1 MPVRVTEV
9 KVAAFTIVM
18 LLVATALVVVFGQ
31 FRFGTG
37 EQYHAEFTDASRLT
51 AGQDVRM
58 AGLTVGSVDRVSLNP
73 DNTVDVLFNV
83 DSRYR
88 LYATTKAVIRY
99 LNLTGDRYLELAFT
113 AGDLRALNPGATIPL
128 SNTQPAVDLDALLGG
143 LRPVL
148 KGLDG
153 AKINAISAAV
163 IDLLQGQGG
172 AVAEL
177 LSTTGSFTHHLS
189 DRDQLVG
196 DVINNLN
203 GVLGAVDAKGKQFGD
218 TVDQLQKLLTGLAQD
233 RDVVAGAIPPLADST
248 TALTQMLRE
257 SRRPV
262 QGVLENARPFVQ
274 RAYERR
280 ADLNAAIDPL
290 AENYL
295 RLNSLGAY
303 GAFFNIF
310 FCSSKIKINGPAGSD
325 IVVPIGGAPDP
336 SKGRCSENG

>member
-1 MPVRVTEV
+1 MSLTAAKVTV
-9 KVAAFTIVM
+9 FTVVM
-18 LLVATALVVVFGQ
+18 LLVAAALVVVFGQ
-31 FRFGTG
+31 FRFGEG
-37 EQYHAEFTDASRLT
+37 EQYHAEFVDASRLK

-58 AGLTVGSVDRVSLNP
+58 AGLPVGKVDHVSLNT
-73 DNTVDVLFNV
+73 DNTVDVLFSV

-88 LYATTKAVIRY
+88 LYTSTRAVIRY
-99 LNLTGDRYLELAFT
+99 LNLTGDRYLELAFA
-113 AGDLRALNPGATIPL
+113 AGDLRELAAGATIPL

-153 AKINAISAAV
+153 NKINAISAAV

-172 AVAEL
+172 AVSQL
-177 LSTTGSFTHHLS
+177 LLTTGSFTQSLS
-189 DRDQLVG
+189 GRDQLVG
-196 DVINNLN
+196 DVIGNLN
-203 GVLGAVDAKGKQFGD
+203 AVLGTVDEKGMQFGRS
-218 TVDQLQKLLTGLAQD
+218 VDELQQLLTGLAQG
-233 RDVVAGAIPPLADST
+233 RDPIAGAIPPLAASSQE
-248 TALTQMLRE
+248 LTQMLE
-257 SRRPV
+257 SGRRPV
-262 QGVLENARPFVQ
+262 QGALENVRPFAQ

-280 ADLNAAIDPL
+280 ADINATIDPL

-310 FCSSKIKINGPAGSD
+310 FCASKIKISGPAGSD
-325 IVVPIGGAPDP
+325 IIIPIGGAPDP